1 MADRLNGKV
10 AVITGASRGIGKGI
24 AKVFAAEGAKV
35 LIAARDENA
44 GNNVGSEIRQAGGE
58 AAFCRADVSRWPDVE
73 AMAQAAVDRFGRLDI
88 LVSNAGI
95 FPSARIEAMTEADW
109 DQVQAVNLKGT
120 FFAVKACFARMKAQ
134 RYGRIVLTSSI
145 TGPVTGF
152 PGWAHYGATK
162 AGMLGLLRTAALE
175 FAPHGVTINAV
186 LPGNIR
192 TEGLADLGEEYIRR
206 MERSIP
212 LGMLG
217 EPEDV
222 GYAALFLA
230 SKEARFIT
238 GQTLIVDGGQVLPE
252 SLDALQ

>member
-1 MADRLNGKV
+1 MAGRLNGKV
-10 AVITGASRGIGKGI
+10 AVITGSSRGIGKGI

-35 LIAARDENA
+35 LIVARDE
-44 GNNVGSEIRQAGGE
+44 QAGKSVVDEILKSGGD
-58 AAFCRADVSRWPDVE
+58 AAFCRSDVSRWPDAQ
-73 AMAQAAVDRFGRLDI
+73 AMAKAAVDRFGRLDVLI
-88 LVSNAGI
+88 SNAGI
-95 FPSARIEAMTEADW
+95 FPSARIEAMTEAQW
-109 DQVQAVNLKGT
+109 DQVQTVNLKGT
-120 FFAVKACFARMKAQ
+120 FFAVKACFAQMKDQ
-134 RYGRIVLTSSI
+134 HYGRIVLTSSI
-145 TGPVTGF
+145 TGPITGF

-162 AGMLGLLRTAALE
+162 AGVLGFLRTAALE

-212 LGMLG
+212 VGMLG

-222 GYAALFLA
+222 GHAALFLA
-230 SKEARFIT
+230 SDDARFIT